1 MGMRRGTPQTRA
13 RKSSGGASACSGL
26 GAATLGVH
34 PMSPV
39 ITHGGSRSLLHVS
52 TPSNTRVGAVRPCI
66 HAPMHGPR
74 RTPSRGRVGAA
85 LGHDGPPAPLVRRCQ
100 QRKPQHHRSDR
111 SRPSDA
117 CHACTRA
124 RVRASHAIHCASAA
138 RVAHMHCAATYLLAV
153 CGPAWRFLMPPRPQ
167 NCTSPRTVID
177 YLRFCSIAVPA
188 HLRGRRPATVKS
200 NRRSAMRT
208 RQGEITARTAPT
220 QRRAHVRR
228 SE

>member
-1 MGMRRGTPQTRA
+1 MCPRRRTRAWGPCARASTRPCMDHGGHPAGGVWGRHWDTTAHPRLWSAAVSSGSPNTIDRIDRDPVTPATRAHVHACARAMLSTVPVLRVSRTCTAQPRTCLRCAGRRG
-13 RKSSGGASACSGL
+13 
-26 GAATLGVH
+26 
-34 PMSPV
+34 
-39 ITHGGSRSLLHVS
+39 GS
-52 TPSNTRVGAVRPCI
+52 
-66 HAPMHGPR
+66 
-74 RTPSRGRVGAA
+74 
-85 LGHDGPPAPLVRRCQ
+85 
-100 QRKPQHHRSDR
+100 
-111 SRPSDA
+111 
-117 CHACTRA
+117 
-124 RVRASHAIHCASAA
+124 
-138 RVAHMHCAATYLLAV
+138 
-153 CGPAWRFLMPPRPQ
+153 WPPRPQ